1 MNPMK
6 HSSTPRRRNHPFGRL
21 FLFAAAWVLC
31 SLGMNNAHAQ
41 GIHLRGGLNLAN
53 AALDPEPASPLGTQ
67 MLRGYNGALL
77 VELGGGPVRL
87 MVGGGYQ
94 QQGIKVTGS
103 TSEGDYKLDYA
114 TIPIMICLGPPSI
127 NANATVFLNV
137 GVEPSFLIGSNLP
150 DGGTILTKD
159 ELRDFDFAMR
169 SELGAEL
176 PLSYSGPSLVLALAY
191 SLGLT
196 DANRGGNEFRNNTF
210 QGIVGIKFHT
220 F

>member
-1 MNPMK
+1 MN
-6 HSSTPRRRNHPFGRL
+6 HASTPLRRNHSFGKL

-31 SLGMNNAHAQ
+31 SLGVNKAQAQ

-53 AALDPEPASPLGTQ
+53 ATLDPEPASPLGTQ

-77 VELGGGPVRL
+77 IELGGGPVRL
-87 MVGGGYQ
+87 MVGGSYQ

-127 NANATVFLNV
+127 NANAAVFLNV

-150 DGGTILTKD
+150 AGGTILTKD
-159 ELRDFDFAMR
+159 ELRDFDVAVR
-169 SELGAEL
+169 SELGVDL
-176 PLSYSGPSLVLALAY
+176 PLSYSGPSLVLAMAY

-196 DANRGGNEFRNNTF
+196 DANRGDNQFRNSTF